1 MHRGSVLDLQNSVSH
16 AMITL
21 VMSDFLQDFSNVTI
35 QFINLGGTI
44 PFIFERMEY
53 VTEVRTPNAPRD
65 LRERMRNVYVDSGS
79 MGPRALE
86 LGVQLFGSDRIML
99 GTDYPFFPTS
109 RSQEVVDEANLTD
122 DQKTMI
128 RKTTAETL
136 LEKYQ

>member
-1 MHRGSVLDLQNSVSH
+1 
-16 AMITL
+16 
-21 VMSDFLQDFSNVTI
+21 
-35 QFINLGGTI
+35 
-44 PFIFERMEY
+44 MEY

-86 LGVQLFGSDRIML
+86 LSVQLFGSDRIML

-109 RSQEVVDEANLTD
+109 RSQEAIDETNLTA

-128 RKTTAETL
+128 RKTTAELL